1 MKNYWS
7 SKLSKVI
14 AVICITAHPYI
25 VSAQFSKQDSKIEKG
40 QAEEK
45 YLYPINPGQPGSLA
59 GTMGEL
65 RSTHFHSGIDIRTN
79 NMIGFP
85 VRASK
90 SGYISRASMGGNG
103 YGNVLYITHPDGNTT
118 LYAHLDQFKGPVA
131 ERVLQEQYKLKS
143 GEIDLFFEKDVFRVK
158 QGDTIALSGNSGG
171 STGPHLHF
179 DIRDSNNYALDPLK
193 VGGFKEIAD
202 NIPPASEKIAL
213 VTLDTDSR
221 INDRFGRYEFYSK
234 QAGSN
239 YVIANPILVNGTI
252 GIEIL
257 AKDKLAYKS
266 PFYGGVNFFEV
277 WVDSALVFRQSIDKL
292 NVAETRSIYTL
303 MDFKTMRSKGTR
315 FYKLYIDDG
324 NELKFYGGSPTSGK
338 IKISPAKTSTVQI
351 RMKDSY
357 NNTST
362 VSFRLR
368 SNPVIRE
375 VSSLEPMTTDAVLY
389 DITDNTMMI
398 TAKAGKDLGA
408 RARVYTKGVLE
419 EMDPTYSNINRKV
432 YLFDL
437 RKSIPDSVQINNKTI
452 RPRIKIAIPSGTEY
466 KYYSDIMDIQFPVNA
481 IYDTLYLNTDYTV
494 DKTTGNEVFTIGTR
508 TVPLNKSISV
518 SIKTTGTYSAD
529 AKYHVYRSTG
539 RSYAFVGGEWQNGR
553 FQFNT
558 REFGEFTILRD
569 IEPPSIRPVYVN
581 NQTVRFKIRDN
592 LSGISSFE
600 AAVDGQWLLMHYDS
614 KTATIWSERLDKTT
628 PLKGNLELTVT
639 DNAGN
644 KSTFTQKIL

>member
-437 RKSIPDSVQINNKTI
+437 RKNIPDSVQINNKTI